1 MGQAFSEGAARTA
14 CLCSV
19 MTLGT
24 AGKPKAQDWSY
35 LKTSLGLRIC
45 YQGGALTWL
54 GNWCWL
60 LMGGLIPLH
69 VGLYAGTLE
78 CPQGMAAGFAQS
90 ELSERERGK
99 KGEKERG
106 HQMHPL

>member
-1 MGQAFSEGAARTA
+1 
-14 CLCSV
+14 
-19 MTLGT
+19 
-24 AGKPKAQDWSY
+24 
-35 LKTSLGLRIC
+35 
-45 YQGGALTWL
+45 
-54 GNWCWL
+54 
-60 LMGGLIPLH
+60 MGGLILLH